1 MPILTSFFGMIGG
14 FITTILT
21 WLVKRFGYVTV
32 LFVAQK
38 TVQVLIIALLMSF
51 AYWFTGF
58 LLNLWA
64 MLGDVIDGFQTMSVG
79 GGDAYGITLANILD
93 NAKGFIYA
101 SGLSTAIVTCGNL
114 LVSIL
119 SLIFIRALYYVYLKV
134 VKFIYEMFTDG
145 INLLSGS
152 IRL

>member
-58 LLNLWA
+58 L
-64 MLGDVIDGFQTMSVG
+64 
-79 GGDAYGITLANILD
+79 
-93 NAKGFIYA
+93 
-101 SGLSTAIVTCGNL
+101 
-114 LVSIL
+114 
-119 SLIFIRALYYVYLKV
+119 
-134 VKFIYEMFTDG
+134 
-145 INLLSGS
+145 
-152 IRL
+152 

>member
-1 MPILTSFFGMIGG
+1 MPILTSFFGFISG
-14 FITTILT
+14 FIGTILT
-21 WLVKRFGYVTV
+21 YLVKKFGYASV

-38 TVQVLIIALLMSF
+38 TVQVLIIALLLSF

-58 LLNLWA
+58 LINIWLLISNFV
-64 MLGDVIDGFQTMSVG
+64 DDFQSMNVG
-79 GGDAYGITLANILD
+79 SGVAYGQGLSVILE

-114 LVSIL
+114 LISIL
-119 SLIFIRALYYVYLKV
+119 SLIFIRALYYVYIKV
-134 VKFIYEMFTDG
+134 VAFIYKMFSDG
-145 INLLSGS
+145 INLLGNS